1 MVDDTFALHA
11 VAIENHA
18 SSGVLEIE
26 WSDGTRQPLT
36 HAMLRLRCQCADCKT
51 APPSHEAMDADP
63 LRLIDIRP
71 VGTYGV
77 QLIFNDGHERGI
89 YPWAY
94 LHGLRP

>member
-11 VAIENHA
+11 VAIENRA
-18 SSGVLEIE
+18 STGVLEIE
-26 WSDGTRQPLT
+26 WSDGTRQPLA
-36 HAMLRLRCQCADCKT
+36 HAMLRLRCQCADCKS
-51 APPSHEAMDADP
+51 APPVHEAINAGT
-63 LRLIDIRP
+63 LRLTDIQP